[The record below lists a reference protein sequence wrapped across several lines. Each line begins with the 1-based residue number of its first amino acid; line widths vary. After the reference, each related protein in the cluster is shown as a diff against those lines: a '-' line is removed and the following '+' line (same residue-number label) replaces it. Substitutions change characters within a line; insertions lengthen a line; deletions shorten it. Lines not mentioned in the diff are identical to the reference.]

1 MTMDIKKQAIRIA
14 KKEIMRNKTAKKTVK
29 DARISGCLLGGTFLA
44 YMMTSYGKKL
54 SEQEN
59 DIKQ

>member
-29 DARISGCLLGGTFLA
+29 AARISGCLLGGTGL
-44 YMMTSYGKKL
+44 YDDILWKKTFRTR
-54 SEQEN
+54 
-59 DIKQ
+59 K

>member
-29 DARISGCLLGGTFLA
+29 AARISGCLLGGTFLA
-44 YMMTSYGKKL
+44 YMMTSYGKKI
-54 SEQEN
+54 S
-59 DIKQ
+59 